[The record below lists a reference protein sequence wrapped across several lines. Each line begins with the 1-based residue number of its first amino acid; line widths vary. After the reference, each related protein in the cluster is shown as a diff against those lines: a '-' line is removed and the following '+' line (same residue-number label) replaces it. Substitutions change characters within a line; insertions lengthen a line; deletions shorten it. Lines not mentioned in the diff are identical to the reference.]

1 MAQEAGAG
9 RSKQHAGKGLAAR
22 AKQQRAGRRRTSHRR
37 CASRQGARGPRKAL
51 RRAAQRSRSFTAKGF
66 YPVRHEDLH
75 APGPRM
81 KINQPKCMCRASQ
94 GKGGMRGT
102 CADAKISLGDAF
114 LYGP

>member
-1 MAQEAGAG
+1 MT
-9 RSKQHAGKGLAAR
+9 KQNTGKGLAAHAMLQR
-22 AKQQRAGRRRTSHRR
+22 MSAQRTFVPSPLRQQAGRE
-37 CASRQGARGPRKAL
+37 GPRKPSPWN
-51 RRAAQRSRSFTAKGF
+51 AQELHTAKGSF

-114 LYGP
+114 LYGAIALIG

>member
-1 MAQEAGAG
+1 M
-9 RSKQHAGKGLAAR
+9 
-22 AKQQRAGRRRTSHRR
+22 
-37 CASRQGARGPRKAL
+37 
-51 RRAAQRSRSFTAKGF
+51 
-66 YPVRHEDLH
+66 RHEDLH

-114 LYGP
+114 LYGAIALIG

>member
-1 MAQEAGAG
+1 MHDKAAHGQGPGRARNAAAHERAAHLPSPLRQQAGREGPQEAFAV
-9 RSKQHAGKGLAAR
+9 
-22 AKQQRAGRRRTSHRR
+22 
-37 CASRQGARGPRKAL
+37 
-51 RRAAQRSRSFTAKGF
+51 AQRSGASHGEGVF

-94 GKGGMRGT
+94 GKGGMRGA

-114 LYGP
+114 LYAG

>member
-1 MAQEAGAG
+1 MT
-9 RSKQHAGKGLAAR
+9 KQNTGKGLAVHATSCSAWAR
-22 AKQQRAGRRRTSHRR
+22 SAPSIAAAPQQAGRE
-37 CASRQGARGPRKAL
+37 GPQEAFAVL
-51 RRAAQRSRSFTAKGF
+51 AQRSGASHGEGF

-75 APGPRM
+75 ARGPRM

-114 LYGP
+114 LYGAIALIG